1 MAKDKSIELTG
12 GVSEWNLS
20 RSYAKYLLEQAGTGP
35 LFVDVSSLGGD
46 VNQALGI
53 KKLFADRGD
62 ITVRYFGFNASSS
75 TLLGHGAVKTQIY
88 EDSFYLIHKPS
99 LWIDAWGQMNADEI
113 DAAIADLTAQKK
125 DAETVTLMIAQDY
138 VNNRGMEMSKVM
150 ELMKE
155 SRWLSAKEAVELKLV
170 DELIPATSKKT
181 AVSNEVVA
189 MMAANG
195 FPALPSNSSEEEEK
209 TLFQKFLNFKN
220 NSKNPKIEMRKDL
233 TFINQVLAVEGVN
246 ESNGQITMSV
256 EHVLALN
263 NKIKADADSIA
274 SITAERD
281 TAVIEKGTAE
291 TALSTFTNKV
301 DELDATVKAA
311 ATPEAKVAAITAKLA
326 SRPAQPA
333 AAPQG
338 DASNETV
345 TDSVNW
351 EEMDNM
357 PHNQAADKEYQ
368 FPSKTEK

>member
-1 MAKDKSIELTG
+1 MAKDKAIELTG

-20 RSYAKYLLEQAGTGP
+20 RSYAKYLLDQAGTGP

-99 LWIDAWGQMNADEI
+99 LWVDAWGQMNADEI

-155 SRWLSAKEAVELKLV
+155 SRWLSAKEAVELGLV

-195 FPALPSNSSEEEEK
+195 FPALPANSSEEEEK
-209 TLFQKFLNFKN
+209 NLFQKFLNFKN
-220 NSKNPKIEMRKDL
+220 NPKNPKIEMKKDL

-291 TALSTFTNKV
+291 TTLATFTNEV

-345 TDSVNW
+345 TDSVEW
-351 EEMDNM
+351 ADIDSL
-357 PHNQAADKEYQ
+357 PHNVAADKDYVAQ
-368 FPSKTEK
+368 TKK